1 MIKYPNIKITKLRYI
16 KQKTEEQSLRGELF
30 NLELLAQHAQK
41 LASRQ
46 HITSEGG
53 NGFLLEK
60 LNYND
65 AVLREFNQLI
75 LAIKRPRNITPA
87 TEWLVDNFY
96 LIEEHI
102 LLARRHYSK
111 KYSMELPCIDQGVSK
126 GLPRVY
132 DIALELI
139 LHTDA
144 ELDSELLHA
153 FFEAYQKES
162 VLKLGE
168 LWAIPIML
176 RIALIENIYRI
187 ASRIKIDQIH
197 RNIANTWVE
206 RLQNIAEESPSK
218 LVEVLAEMA
227 KSDIPLSSAF
237 VFEFCQRL
245 SSQNRMLHMAR
256 SWLEQRLTENGLSI
270 EELIHKE
277 TQNQAANQLSVS
289 HSIGSLRFL
298 GTTDWTI
305 FVEDLS
311 LVESTLR
318 SDQDGIYGQMDFST
332 RDQYRHVVESLARKS
347 SLSEI
352 QVAQEAI
359 NLAKEAYAQKLDK
372 RKTHVGFYLIGDGYA
387 LLKNAC
393 KVEKTVRASFVQS
406 IHRFPLLF
414 YVGSITLITFLGT
427 FGFVELLDSLDN
439 LVIEWK
445 TIVLVFI
452 FLFCISQL
460 ALSLVNWFV
469 MFVSK
474 PTLIPRFDFSK
485 GIASNCR
492 TIVVVP
498 TMISNQECVDKL
510 IENTELCFLSNRDQF
525 LHFALLTDFS
535 DAGQEVMP
543 LDDFLLERVRIGI
556 EKLNKKYTN
565 GGNSIFF
572 LFHRPRLWNPS
583 EGKWMGFERK
593 RGKLMEF
600 NSILRGGPTDAFS
613 LIEGDI
619 SILQSV
625 KYVITLDTDTTLP
638 WGCARKLAG
647 AMAHPLNRPE
657 FDPKR
662 NVVIKGYGILQP
674 RIAVNIISSRRSL
687 YARLFSGDSGVDPYT
702 RAVSDVYQDL
712 FNEGSFIGKG
722 IYDVDAFEQVLA
734 GRFPENRILSH
745 DLLESTYVRSGLI
758 SDIELYES
766 YPSGYNMDARR
777 RYRWIRGDWQ
787 IARWIMPRV
796 PSLGKKKERNPISAF
811 AKFKLFDNLRRSI
824 VSPAL
829 LLLLTGFCLFFPQ
842 STWVGPLLV
851 LIIASLPII
860 INMSMNVFRKSID
873 QSWSLHFREVFQNS
887 ERQLGQVLLSLALLP
902 YEAFSCT
909 EAIIRTLFRLIVTH
923 KHLMEWQN
931 SADADKTSNNTLSD
945 YYAKMWFAPVFA
957 ITGGVLLSI
966 LHPLALIY
974 SIPVLLVWLTAPYFV
989 WWISCPIKQEEPEFN
1004 NEQTLL
1010 LHRIARKTWH
1020 FFETFVNED
1029 ESWLPPDNFQEIP
1042 EPIIASRTSPTN
1054 IGLSLLANLAA
1065 LDFGYLTAG
1074 KLMERTQHTFSTI
1087 NKLKKYR
1094 GHLLNWYNTRT
1105 LEPLFPFYV
1114 SSVDSGNLAGHL
1126 LTLGEGLK
1134 EMRNARIYTP
1144 VIFYGLI
1151 DTLRMLKQSA
1161 GKNKEFLQLEKEL
1174 EKRPPVTLQAAF
1186 TLLKSIDKKIDDLLP
1201 LLEPLN
1207 EEVQKWGQ
1215 ILKQTCGEQLEEMV
1229 SLAPWVEINF
1239 TPDKSVLGEN
1249 TNTILEKLETLNHVP
1264 TLTEVI
1270 NIEKSVSPLIK
1281 SVLNELTGAKDP
1293 SRTEEKE
1300 LLTAW
1305 LHCLRESSKQILQRR
1320 QMLKS
1325 LKRQCESFARM
1336 DFTFL
1341 FDASKKLF
1349 IIGYNVSNQRA
1360 DDGCYDLLASEAR
1373 LCSYVAIA
1381 QGQVPQEHWFSL
1393 NRLLVVSLGK
1403 PALLSWSG
1411 SMFEYLMPLLVMPN
1425 FDNTLLDQTY
1435 KTAVQEQIRYG
1446 KTLGVPWGMSES
1458 GYNLTDV
1465 NLNYQY
1471 RAFGVPSLGLKRGL
1485 SEDLVIAPYATVM
1498 ALMVAPKEACENM
1511 QRLSD
1516 DGKEGGYGY
1525 YEAIDYTPSHL
1536 RQGVSSENIS
1546 SFMAHHQ
1553 GMSLLALA
1561 NLLKDRS
1568 MQRRF
1573 MACPMLKAAELLL
1586 QERIPQSITASVI
1599 PDDSKFELEGLH
1611 PLQVDT
1617 SDTMRIYK
1625 EANIDPQVHL
1635 LSNGRYHLM
1644 VNNSGGGFSRWNNM
1658 AVTRWREDATCN
1670 NWGLFVYLR
1679 DNETGEFWSTAFQ
1692 PTLRPMKGYEA
1703 IFTQAYVEF
1712 RQRQSKLE
1720 VHTTI
1725 CVSPEDD
1732 IELRR
1737 IMLTNHSHVVRH
1749 IELTT
1754 YSEVVM
1760 ATQLSDEAHP
1770 VFSNLFV
1777 QTEFAPASSTIFC
1790 TRRSQ
1795 TKEVKEPHL
1804 LHMMLVQGDQQGEI
1818 TCETDRSLFVGR
1830 GHTLVNPIA
1839 MKTTSPLSG
1848 STGSVLDPIISLRR
1862 SVTIQ
1867 PGKSVTLYIA
1877 LGMTETRESALV
1889 LSDKYQNTRM
1899 ADRAFELAWTHS
1911 QVVMHQLNVTETEAQ
1926 LYSKLASSLI
1936 YANPSLRA
1944 DPIILKSN
1952 RRGQNG
1958 LWGYSISGD
1967 VPLVLL
1973 RISDANGLDLVRQVV
1988 LAHAYWRMK
1997 GLTVEVIILNE
2008 DVSVY
2013 RQSIQDEMIS
2023 LISSGIEAPLLEK
2036 PGGIFI
2042 RRIEQVPHENILLL
2056 QAAARIVLSDDLG
2069 TLAEQLTIFKISELQ
2084 IPALVPLR
2092 STMPET
2098 SSPLPT
2104 RDLIFKNGFGG
2115 FTPDGHEYV
2124 ITLEPG
2130 QSTPAPWCN
2139 VLANEQFGTVIS
2151 ESGGSYT
2158 WAENAHEYRLTP
2170 WNNDPVKDISG
2181 EAFYIRDEQ
2190 TGMFW
2195 SPTPLPTRG
2204 ATPYVI
2210 RHGFGYT
2217 VFEHSEFGIDSELWV
2232 YVAID
2237 APVKFAVLKLYNKS
2251 GRPRRLSVTGYY
2263 EWVLADLRQKSLLHV
2278 QTEIDLKTG
2287 ALLARNFYNPD
2298 FAENIA
2304 FIDVGETRTS
2314 SGDRKEFIGLNGN
2327 LSQPAAM
2334 KNTRLSGKVGAG
2346 LDPCGALQV
2355 VFDLADGQNRET
2367 RFRLGFAHNKEEMH
2381 QLVMRFQKPGAVR
2394 EALEGVWTYWN
2405 RTLGIINVD
2414 TPDPSVNVM
2423 ANGWLMYQTL
2433 SSRIWARSGFYQSGG
2448 AYGFRDQLQDVM
2460 SLVHAEPAI
2469 TRKQILRAASHQY
2482 SEGDVQHWW
2491 HPPMGR
2497 GVRTHFSDDYLWLP
2511 YVTCRYVSCVA
2522 DTGILDE
2529 KVSFI
2534 EGRPLRTDEESY
2546 YDMPGYSNQSATL
2559 YEHCVRSIKYGLKFG
2574 IHGLPLMGCGDWND
2588 GMNLVGQDGRGE
2600 SVWLAFFLYDVL
2612 TQFSKIAILHN
2623 DETFAE
2629 SCLAHAQELQRN
2641 IELHGWDGEWY
2652 LRAFFDNGDP
2662 LGSKS
2667 NEECRI
2673 DSLPQSW
2680 SVISGA
2686 GSSGRSAQALEQVYK
2701 QLVHPEDKFI
2711 QLFTPPFDKT
2721 DLNPGYI
2728 KGYAPGVRENGG
2740 QYTHGAIWV
2749 AMAYAMMGKTD
2760 RSWELFNLL
2769 NPVQHGMTTEQIS
2782 LYKIEPYVVAADVYA
2797 CAPYT
2802 GRGGWS
2808 WYTGSSSWM
2817 YRLLV
2822 ETLLGVNRMGNTLNL
2837 SPLLPPS
2844 WNSYKVHYR
2853 FGQTMYHITFNR
2865 ITDDSILRLI
2875 LDGKL
2880 LSDNKVLTLEH
2891 DGNEHFVEMWIK

>member
-1 MIKYPNIKITKLRYI
+1 MIKFPKIKIPELKYF
-16 KQKTEEQSLRGELF
+16 KQNTEEQPLRGEIL
-30 NLELLAQHAQK
+30 NLEQLAQYAQT

-46 HITSEGG
+46 MFIGKGG

-60 LNYND
+60 LNEND
-65 AVLREFNQLI
+65 AVLREFNRLI
-75 LAIKRPRNITPA
+75 LAVKRPRNITPA

-102 LLARRHYSK
+102 QLARRHFSK
-111 KYSMELPCIDQGVSK
+111 KYNKELPCLDRGNSK

-139 LHTDA
+139 SHTDA

-153 FFEAYQKES
+153 FFRAYQKES
-162 VLKLGE
+162 ILKLGE

-176 RIALIENIYRI
+176 RMALIENLFRI
-187 ASRIKIDQIH
+187 ASRIKIDQFH
-197 RNIANTWVE
+197 RNIANSWVE
-206 RLQNIAEESPSK
+206 KLQNMAEESPSK

-227 KSDIPLSSAF
+227 KSDIPLTSAF

-256 SWLEQRLTENGLSI
+256 SWLEQRLAENGMSI
-270 EELIHKE
+270 EELIHAE
-277 TQNQAANQLSVS
+277 SQSQAANQLSVS
-289 HSIGSLRFL
+289 HSIGSLRFV
-298 GTTDWTI
+298 GTADWST
-305 FVEDLS
+305 FVESQS

-318 SDQDGIYGQMDFST
+318 NDPEGIYGQMDFYT
-332 RDQYRHVVESLARKS
+332 RDHYRHVVESLARKS
-347 SLSEI
+347 SLSEFQI
-352 QVAQEAI
+352 AGEAI
-359 NLAKEAYAQKLDK
+359 KLAKEAFAQKLDK
-372 RKTHVGFYLIGDGYA
+372 RNSHVGFYLVGDGYA
-387 LLKNAC
+387 FFKNVC
-393 KVEKTVRASFVQS
+393 KVKETFGATVEQS
-406 IHRFPLLF
+406 IHRFPLFF
-414 YVGSITLITFLGT
+414 YVGSITLLTLLGT
-427 FGFVELLDSLDN
+427 FAFVRLLQSLSN
-439 LVIEWK
+439 VVIEWGF
-445 TIVLVFI
+445 IVLVFI

-460 ALSLVNWFV
+460 ALSLVNWFI
-469 MFVSK
+469 MLTSK

-492 TIVVVP
+492 TMVVVP
-498 TMISNQECVDKL
+498 TMISNQECVDRL
-510 IENTELCFLSNRDQF
+510 IENTELCYLSNHDQY
-525 LHFALLTDFS
+525 LHFALLTDFC
-535 DAGQEVMP
+535 DADHEVMP
-543 LDDFLLERVRIGI
+543 TDDFLLDRVRNGI
-556 EKLNKKYTN
+556 EKLNKKYTTGSN
-565 GGNSIFF
+565 NVFF
-572 LFHRPRLWNPS
+572 LFHRPRLWNPG
-583 EGKWMGFERK
+583 EGKWMGYERK
-593 RGKLMEF
+593 RGKLMAF
-600 NSILRGGPTDAFS
+600 NALLRGGPTDVFS
-613 LIEGDI
+613 LIEGEI
-619 SILQSV
+619 SILTSV
-625 KYVITLDTDTTLP
+625 KYVITLDTDTQLP
-638 WGCARKLAG
+638 WGYARKLAG

-657 FDPKR
+657 IDPKR

-674 RIAVNIISSRRSL
+674 RIAINILSSRRSL
-687 YARLFSGDSGVDPYT
+687 YARLFSGDSGIDPYT
-702 RAVSDVYQDL
+702 RTVSDVYQDI

-722 IYDVDAFEQVLA
+722 IYDVDAFQQVLTE
-734 GRFPENRILSH
+734 RFPENRILSH

-758 SDIELYES
+758 SDIEIFES

-787 IARWIMPRV
+787 IARWTMPRV
-796 PSLGKKKERNPISAF
+796 PTSGRKKEHNPISGL
-811 AKFKLFDNLRRSI
+811 AKFKIFDNLRRSL

-842 STWVGPLLV
+842 STWIGPLLV

-860 INMSMNVFRKSID
+860 LSMSINVFRKSID
-873 QSWSLHFREVFQNS
+873 QSWALHFREIFQNS

-902 YEAFSCT
+902 YEAFLCT
-909 EAIIRTLFRLIVTH
+909 DAIIRTLFRLVVTH

-931 SADADKTSNNTLSD
+931 SADADRTAGNSLSD
-945 YYAKMWFAPVFA
+945 FYAKMWFAPVFA
-957 ITGGVLLSI
+957 VTGGVLLSV
-966 LHPLALIY
+966 LQPLTLPY
-974 SIPVLLVWLTAPYFV
+974 SLPVLLIWFAAPYFV
-989 WWISCPIKQEEPEFN
+989 WWISCPIKLDIPVFTS
-1004 NEQTLL
+1004 EQAHL

-1020 FFETFVNED
+1020 FFETFVNAD

-1065 LDFGYLTAG
+1065 FDFGYLPAG
-1074 KLMERTQHTFSTI
+1074 KLMERTQHTFATMS
-1087 NKLKKYR
+1087 KLKRYR
-1094 GHLLNWYNTRT
+1094 GHLFNWYNTRT
-1105 LEPLFPFYV
+1105 LEPLFPLYV
-1114 SSVDSGNLAGHL
+1114 SSVDSGNLAGDL
-1126 LTLGEGLK
+1126 LTLGEGFK
-1134 EMRNARIYTP
+1134 ELRNARIYSP
-1144 VIFYGLI
+1144 EIFSGLI
-1151 DTLRMLKQSA
+1151 DTVRVLKQYT
-1161 GKNKEFLQLEKEL
+1161 GKNRGVLQLEKEL
-1174 EKRPPVTLQAAF
+1174 EKTPPETLQATF
-1186 TLLKSIDKKIDDLLP
+1186 SLLKSIADKIKDILP
-1201 LLEPLN
+1201 SLDSLN
-1207 EEVQKWGQ
+1207 EESQKWGQ
-1215 ILKQTCGEQLEEMV
+1215 LLKLNCEEHLEEMLC
-1229 SLAPWVEINF
+1229 LAPWVEMSYSID
-1239 TPDKSVLGEN
+1239 DKNLGES
-1249 TNTILEKLETLNHVP
+1249 TKMILAKLELLDQVP
-1264 TLTEVI
+1264 TLSEVA
-1270 NIEKSVSPLIK
+1270 NFEKSVCPLIK
-1281 SVLNELTGAKDP
+1281 AVLTEISEGNDP
-1293 SRTEEKE
+1293 SRKEEVDY
-1300 LLTAW
+1300 LTTW
-1305 LHCLRESSKQILQRR
+1305 LNCLHESSKQAIQRKK
-1320 QMLKS
+1320 MLKS
-1325 LKRQCESFARM
+1325 LKLQCENFARM

-1341 FDASKKLF
+1341 YDTSKKLF
-1349 IIGYNVSNQRA
+1349 IIGYNVSDQRA
-1360 DDGCYDLLASEAR
+1360 DTSCYDLLASEAR
-1373 LCSYVAIA
+1373 LCSYIAIA
-1381 QGQVPQEHWFSL
+1381 QGLVPLEHWFSL
-1393 NRLLVVSLGK
+1393 NRLLVVSQGK

-1425 FDNTLLDQTY
+1425 FDNTLLDQTC

-1458 GYNLTDV
+1458 GYNHTDV

-1498 ALMVAPKEACENM
+1498 ALMVAPREACENM
-1511 QRLSD
+1511 QRLTTE
-1516 DGKEGGYGY
+1516 GKESVYGY

-1536 RQGVSSENIS
+1536 RQGVSSDTIC

-1553 GMSLLALA
+1553 GMSLLALV
-1561 NLLKDRS
+1561 NLMKEGS

-1573 MACPMLKAAELLL
+1573 MSCPMLKAAELLL

-1599 PDDSKFELEGLH
+1599 PDDSNFELEGLH
-1611 PLQVDT
+1611 PLKVD
-1617 SDTMRIYK
+1617 SFETMRIFK
-1625 EANIDPQVHL
+1625 DTNIDPQVHL
-1635 LSNGRYHLM
+1635 LSNGHYHVM
-1644 VNNSGGGFSRWNNM
+1644 VNNAGGGYSRWNNM

-1670 NWGLFVYLR
+1670 NWGMFVYLR
-1679 DNETGEFWSTAFQ
+1679 DSDTGEFWSTAYQ
-1692 PTLRPMKGYEA
+1692 PTLRTMKGYEA

-1737 IMLTNHSHVVRH
+1737 IELINHSHVART

-1754 YSEVVM
+1754 YSEVVI
-1760 ATQLSDEAHP
+1760 APQASDEAHP

-1777 QTEFAPASSTIFC
+1777 QTEFAPASSAILC
-1790 TRRSQ
+1790 TRRSR
-1795 TKEVKEPHL
+1795 TSEEKEPHL
-1804 LHMMLVQGDQQGEI
+1804 IHMMLVQGDQQGEI
-1818 TCETDRSLFVGR
+1818 TCETDRSRFVGR
-1830 GHTLVNPIA
+1830 GHSLVNPLA
-1839 MKTTSPLSG
+1839 MKTTKPLSG

-1867 PGKSVTLYIA
+1867 PGKSVILYVA
-1877 LGMTETRESALV
+1877 LGMAETREAILA

-1911 QVVMHQLNVTETEAQ
+1911 QVVMNQLNVTETEAQ

-1936 YANPSLRA
+1936 YANPALRA
-1944 DPIILKSN
+1944 DPLVLKSN
-1952 RRGQNG
+1952 RRGQSG

-1973 RISDANGLDLVRQVV
+1973 RISDSKGLDMVRQIV

-2008 DVSVY
+2008 DISVY
-2013 RQSIQDEMIS
+2013 RQSVQDEMIS

-2042 RRIEQVPHENILLL
+2042 RRIEQVTHENILLL
-2056 QAAARIVLSDDLG
+2056 QAAARIVLSDEQG
-2069 TLAEQLTIFKISELQ
+2069 TLTEQLNLLKIPELQ

-2092 STMPET
+2092 STLPDT
-2098 SSPLPT
+2098 LSPLPA
-2104 RDLIFKNGFGG
+2104 RDLIFTNGLGG
-2115 FTPDGHEYV
+2115 FTRDGHEYV
-2124 ITLEPG
+2124 ITLESG
-2130 QSTPAPWCN
+2130 QTTPAPWCN

-2158 WAENAHEYRLTP
+2158 WAENAHEFRLTP
-2170 WNNDPVKDISG
+2170 WNNDQVQDTTG

-2190 TGMFW
+2190 TGLFW
-2195 SPTPLPTRG
+2195 SPTPLPARG

-2217 VFEHSEFGIDSELWV
+2217 VFEHSEFGIDSELWI

-2263 EWVLADLRQKSLLHV
+2263 EWVLADLRHKSLLHV

-2287 ALLARNFYNPD
+2287 ALTARNFYNPD
-2298 FAENIA
+2298 FAGNIA
-2304 FIDVGETRTS
+2304 YIDVGEARTL

-2334 KNTRLSGKVGAG
+2334 KHTRLSGKVGAG

-2367 RFRLGFAHNKEEMH
+2367 RFRLGFAHSKDEMH
-2381 QLVMRFQKPGAVR
+2381 QLIVQYQKPGAAR
-2394 EALEGVWTYWN
+2394 EALEGVWSYWN
-2405 RTLGIINVD
+2405 HTLGTINVD
-2414 TPDPSVNVM
+2414 TPDSSVNVM

-2469 TRKQILRAASHQY
+2469 TRKQILRAAGHQFP
-2482 SEGDVQHWW
+2482 EGDVQHWW

-2529 KVSFI
+2529 KVPFI
-2534 EGRPLRTDEESY
+2534 EGRPLRPDEESY
-2546 YDMPGYSNQSATL
+2546 YAMPGYSNESATL
-2559 YEHCVRSIKYGLKFG
+2559 YEHCVRSINNGLRFG
-2574 IHGLPLMGCGDWND
+2574 VHGLPLIGCGDWND
-2588 GMNLVGQDGRGE
+2588 GMNLIGKDGRGE

-2612 TQFSKIAILHN
+2612 TQFSKIATLHN
-2623 DETFAE
+2623 DEAFAE

-2641 IELHGWDGEWY
+2641 IELFAWDGEWY
-2652 LRAFFDNGDP
+2652 LRAYFDNGEP

-2686 GSSGRSAQALEQVYK
+2686 SSSRRSAQAMKQVYK
-2701 QLVHPEDKFI
+2701 QLVHHNDKLI
-2711 QLFTPPFDKT
+2711 QLFTPPFDKAI
-2721 DLNPGYI
+2721 LNPGYI
-2728 KGYAPGVRENGG
+2728 KGYVPGVRENGG
-2740 QYTHGAIWV
+2740 QYTHGAIWA
-2749 AMAYAMMGKTD
+2749 AMAYAIMGETD
-2760 RSWELFNLL
+2760 RSWELFGLL
-2769 NPVQHGMTTEQIS
+2769 NPVQHGMTAEQIAI
-2782 LYKIEPYVVAADVYA
+2782 YKIEPYVVAADVYA
-2797 CAPYT
+2797 SAPHI

-2822 ETLLGVNRMGNTLNL
+2822 EMLLGVNRSGNQLILN
-2837 SPLLPPS
+2837 PLLPQS

-2853 FGQTMYHITFNR
+2853 FGRTTYHITFYR
-2865 ITDDSILRLI
+2865 LTDASMPRLI
-2875 LDGKL
+2875 LDGQE
-2880 LSDNKVLTLEH
+2880 LSDHKVLSLED
-2891 DGNEHFVEMWIK
+2891 DGKEHFVEMWIK